1 MNIQAKLNDYSF
13 VFAVCVGLWLFE
25 RGERRRMIYP
35 LSPRVSEGEAW
46 RVARR
51 GGYVVRWGWYVV
63 LTWERA
69 SVEHGNHGR
78 PHTPDTPGGGSV

>member
-1 MNIQAKLNDYSF
+1 ML
-13 VFAVCVGLWLFE
+13 C
-25 RGERRRMIYP
+25 P
-35 LSPRVSEGEAW
+35 PRVSEGEAW

-63 LTWERA
+63 PTWEHA

-78 PHTPDTPGGGSV
+78 PHTPDTPGGECIEIPSTIFFLTKRGDG